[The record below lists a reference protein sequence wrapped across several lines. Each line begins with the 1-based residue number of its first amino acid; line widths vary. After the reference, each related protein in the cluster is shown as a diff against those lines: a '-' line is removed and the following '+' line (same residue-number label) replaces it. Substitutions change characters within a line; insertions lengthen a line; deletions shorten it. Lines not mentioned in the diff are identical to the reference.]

1 MVRRFLIFLL
11 AMILLLGM
19 VACSGSGQKPPVDDP
34 SNDAEAPPSDEKE
47 DPTPDDQE
55 PDNEGGEELPPPPP
69 GFVFTEETVIV
80 CSSVYDEYV
89 ERAVTLLQYEI
100 KQATGLSL
108 SIASDKTVPTEKE
121 IIVGF
126 CDRLDPDG
134 TSAPAFLQDGDL
146 IFALKD
152 TAELYCLVRVFVEK
166 YLSSDAVN
174 VTEEMLAQLAAE
186 PTAYDSRIRIL
197 TQNLRYANDA
207 DGNSVA
213 ERSARFAALMQAY
226 MPDIVG
232 TQEATPLWTQYLE
245 EHFSDEYERV
255 GVFRDG
261 TGHSGDEANY
271 ILFRK
276 DRFSLEESGTFWL
289 TDEPKEIGKVEGA
302 LCNRICT
309 WALLKDLQTGE
320 KIFVCNTHLDHSND
334 DIRSAQLKVL
344 LDYIALDIKSYPVLM
359 TGDFNALRTSA
370 PYKSIQKA
378 GLYDGEKKAWLS
390 DSDVNHTCHLYR
402 GWGETIDYCFY
413 NKFWT
418 PIYARIV
425 SDDYGGYVS
434 DHYGV
439 VVDFVRFGS

>member
-1 MVRRFLIFLL
+1 MVKRCLTYLL
-11 AMILLLGM
+11 VMLLLLSA
-19 VACSGSGQKPPVDDP
+19 VACSAPADEPTGDTEG
-34 SNDAEAPPSDEKE
+34 PPSD
-47 DPTPDDQE
+47 DTTDQNPDDQE
-55 PDNEGGEELPPPPP
+55 PGGDKEGEELPPPPS
-69 GFVFTEETVIV
+69 GFTISEQTVIV

-100 KQATGLSL
+100 QKATGLSL
-108 SIASDKTVPTEKE
+108 SVVSDKTAPAEKE

-126 CDRLDPDG
+126 CDRLDANG
-134 TSAPAFLQDGDL
+134 VQAPVFLQEGNL
-146 IFALKD
+146 IFALEN
-152 TAELYCLVRVFVEK
+152 TAELYCLVRTFAEQ
-166 YLSSDAVN
+166 YLSSDATA
-174 VTEEMLAQLAAE
+174 VTEEALAQLSAE
-186 PTAYDSRIRIL
+186 PTAYDTRVRVL

-213 ERSARFAALMQAY
+213 ERSARFAALMQEYA
-226 MPDIVG
+226 PDIVG

-261 TGHSGDEANY
+261 TGHAGDEANY

-289 TDEPKEIGKVEGA
+289 TDEPEIVGKVEGA
-302 LCNRICT
+302 LCNRVCT
-309 WALLKDLQTGE
+309 WALLRDLRTDE

-344 LDYIALDIKSYPVLM
+344 LDYIVSDVKDGPVLM

-378 GLYDGEKKAWLS
+378 GLYDGEKKAWVA

-402 GWGETIDYCFY
+402 GWGDTIDYCFY

-418 PIYARIV
+418 PLYARIV

>member
-11 AMILLLGM
+11 AMIVLLGM

-47 DPTPDDQE
+47 DPTPDDQK

-69 GFVFTEETVIV
+69 GFIFTEETVIV

-108 SIASDKTVPTEKE
+108 SIVSDKTVPTEKE

-261 TGHSGDEANY
+261 TGHSDDEANY

-378 GLYDGEKKAWLS
+378 GLYDGEKKAWLP